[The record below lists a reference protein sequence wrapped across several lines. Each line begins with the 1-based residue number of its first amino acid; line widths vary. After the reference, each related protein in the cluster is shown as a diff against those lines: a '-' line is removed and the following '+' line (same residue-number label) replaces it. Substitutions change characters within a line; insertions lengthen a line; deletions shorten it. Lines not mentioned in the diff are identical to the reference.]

1 MSPWC
6 LFPSCNHC
14 SDPACVKVCPVKA
27 IRKEDEFGAV
37 LVDSEKCIGCGA
49 CRAACPWHVPEY
61 FEDLSRTKIGEERHP
76 KMTKCDMCI
85 DRLRDGL
92 KPACVASCPGRALE
106 CGPIEELRRQHP
118 DATVTAVGFAEPLW
132 QGRVPKRVVHLPYRQ
147 GEVRKAVMDQ
157 KKKVDWTVLSLT
169 AAAFSDWFLFGMT
182 KEIQSETQLMCQS
195 LSECGSE
202 TVRGRT
208 RRLDALLSER
218 SLEEHAQDWA
228 KTFALGAQFDDPA

>member
-1 MSPWC
+1 
-6 LFPSCNHC
+6 
-14 SDPACVKVCPVKA
+14 
-27 IRKEDEFGAV
+27 
-37 LVDSEKCIGCGA
+37 
-49 CRAACPWHVPEY
+49 
-61 FEDLSRTKIGEERHP
+61 
-76 KMTKCDMCI
+76 
-85 DRLRDGL
+85 
-92 KPACVASCPGRALE
+92 
-106 CGPIEELRRQHP
+106 
-118 DATVTAVGFAEPLW
+118 
-132 QGRVPKRVVHLPYRQ
+132 
-147 GEVRKAVMDQ
+147 MDQ

-228 KTFALGAQFDDPA
+228 KTFALGAQSTTPHESVFRSGLVMQESRDQTLAWMRSMGLGRAEGVNEPEDHAGFQLAIFGKQIERPTLRAGTSSVVGGAPEGTSEKWSTVIFVCSHGSTRERLGRRDRQ